1 MNIIIKVI
9 YKNITG
15 LFDCQIIS
23 SEREIKIWK
32 NFSKEGTVPRN
43 INDDTE
49 KHVLCYTLKG
59 SEFRKLFFNGFLIIT
74 YDRLAV

>member
-1 MNIIIKVI
+1 MNIIIAVI

-23 SEREIKIWK
+23 FEREKKIWK

-49 KHVLCYTLKG
+49 
-59 SEFRKLFFNGFLIIT
+59 F
-74 YDRLAV
+74 

>member
-1 MNIIIKVI
+1 MNIIIAVI

-43 INDDTE
+43 INDHTE
-49 KHVLCYTLKG
+49 KHVLCYT
-59 SEFRKLFFNGFLIIT
+59 
-74 YDRLAV
+74 